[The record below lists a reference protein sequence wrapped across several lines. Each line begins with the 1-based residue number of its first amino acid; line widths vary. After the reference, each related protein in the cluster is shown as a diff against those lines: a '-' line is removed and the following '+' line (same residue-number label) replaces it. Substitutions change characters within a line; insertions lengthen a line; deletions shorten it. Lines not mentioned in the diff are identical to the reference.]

1 MDEVVR
7 EIFKDYPDNVV
18 HYEALLE
25 AKGNMGDV
33 FGSGNGDLGEILD
46 NPNFGN
52 PGLAF
57 DSATA
62 KALFNEAEKHIG
74 KDMCLEQVDHLTLT
88 AQDLYVGH
96 LQSLV

>member
-1 MDEVVR
+1 M
-7 EIFKDYPDNVV
+7 YVV

-33 FGSGNGDLGEILD
+33 FGSGNGGLRKIVD

-62 KALFNEAEKHIG
+62 RASLFNEAEKHIG
-74 KDMCLEQVDHLTLT
+74 KR
-88 AQDLYVGH
+88 YVFGASG
-96 LQSLV
+96 Q